1 MKMTDYIMM
10 VIVALGIIL
19 LGVGLLNLMMNG
31 NRTKVVIS
39 TFLGL
44 FLFIAAVGYFIYTQ
58 QQDNEALIQNIAEML
73 NTETSDIIVEDISES
88 SLFSKS
94 KNVNLRKV
102 YFEKKT
108 YLVEVKDYKVLKIV
122 EQP

>member
-1 MKMTDYIMM
+1 MTDYIMM

>member
-1 MKMTDYIMM
+1 MTDYIMM

-19 LGVGLLNLMMNG
+19 LGMGLLNLMMNG